1 MYYRLLQ
8 GEDKMNKTISL
19 DKNVID
25 RGLKRAE
32 KLGFRTFSAYLT
44 YLINKDCGEIAA
56 TKEKGGNNPS
66 I

>member
-1 MYYRLLQ
+1 
-8 GEDKMNKTISL
+8 MNKTISL